1 MKKAENKEESK
12 NENDKWTESINY
24 LENYEDII
32 NNNKINTLSAQDP
45 NQFFRKLANPRFL
58 GSYHMKEQ
66 LLNKNK
72 NIDTLL
78 KGNLELRYTKSLRS
92 IVFNPLTIILIILA
106 MLFNFLWFLSN
117 LS

>member
-12 NENDKWTESINY
+12 NQNDNWTESINY

-32 NNNKINTLSAQDP
+32 NNNKINTFSAQDP

-66 LLNKNK
+66 QLNKNK
-72 NIDTLL
+72 NIDALL

-106 MLFNFLWFLSN
+106 MLFNFLWFFF
-117 LS
+117 